1 MTKIQPHA
9 RTGGYGQK
17 QENLTTDKQ
26 VCANAG
32 RCWIIRAPG
41 ILKDTNLKWVKWQ
54 VAVVISP
61 AIAVEMLS
69 LNTSTVTPGA
79 PDIVSQ

>member
-1 MTKIQPHA
+1 MGKCGKV
-9 RTGGYGQK
+9 R
-17 QENLTTDKQ
+17 D
-26 VCANAG
+26 
-32 RCWIIRAPG
+32 IRAPG

-61 AIAVEMLS
+61 AIAVEMLN
-69 LNTSTVTPGA
+69 LNTSAVTPGA

>member
-1 MTKIQPHA
+1 MGKCGKV
-9 RTGGYGQK
+9 R
-17 QENLTTDKQ
+17 D
-26 VCANAG
+26 
-32 RCWIIRAPG
+32 IRAPG
-41 ILKDTNLKWVKWQ
+41 ILKDMNLKWVKWQ

>member
-1 MTKIQPHA
+1 MGKCGKV
-9 RTGGYGQK
+9 R
-17 QENLTTDKQ
+17 D
-26 VCANAG
+26 
-32 RCWIIRAPG
+32 IRAPG

-61 AIAVEMLS
+61 AIAMEMLS